1 MENGIQPVM
10 PIGGEYGMG
19 NGNSFMWIF
28 GLLILLGLFNGGFGG
43 FGGNGQQY
51 ATRDQV

>member
-10 PIGGEYGMG
+10 PVGGYDGG
-19 NGNSFMWIF
+19 GFGGNSFLWIF
-28 GLLILLGLFNGGFGG
+28 GLLILLGMFNGNGFG

-51 ATRDQV
+51 ATRD